1 MRPATPSDIAIITRQ
16 RFHREDERQ
25 EDLDA
30 YANWLPG
37 AMAAGNYLGLLAQA
51 GDTVV
56 AGAGLSIL
64 DWGPIRGDTQAR
76 RGRIVNVYTAP
87 DWRRLGIARAL
98 VAGVLQM
105 GKEQGLNTFNLSASE
120 EGQPLYQDLG
130 FVSYPTEMI
139 YRSGTGHENKRVSTG
154 CQNHSGRP
162 WRSNDYFTSS

>member
-1 MRPATPSDIAIITRQ
+1 MTTNWTIRPATRADIAIITRH
-16 RFHREDERQ
+16 RFHHEDERQ

-30 YANWLPG
+30 YANWLTG
-37 AMAAGNYLGLLAQA
+37 TLAAGNYTGLLAQT
-51 GDTVV
+51 GDIVV

-98 VAGVLQM
+98 VAGVLQL
-105 GKEQGLNTFNLSASE
+105 GKEQGLKTFNLSASE
-120 EGQPLYQDLG
+120 EGQALYQDLG

-139 YRSGTGHENKRVSTG
+139 YRSG
-154 CQNHSGRP
+154 
-162 WRSNDYFTSS
+162 DI